1 MTSREHFIAKA
12 LKPHPLPGKIVR
24 VRTFLK
30 HYYLKGDAGM
40 NVQMMDG
47 LLGAS
52 SNIKLAGTPM
62 SVYRQASAE
71 DDTEKMKRA
80 LGYTG
85 ECTEKAVK
93 YQEKLDEGMK
103 AEAKDEREKAE
114 LEQEAAVEKRQE
126 EHKRGPA
133 DRLQGTDLVQI
144 SEAAKD
150 NKPAEAAEP
159 IDSEPV
165 IYTPA
170 GEASAV
176 PVETEANISFTA

>member
-1 MTSREHFIAKA
+1 
-12 LKPHPLPGKIVR
+12 
-24 VRTFLK
+24 
-30 HYYLKGDAGM
+30 M

-52 SNIKLAGTPM
+52 SNITLAGTPM

-71 DDTEKMKRA
+71 GDTEKMKRA

-85 ECTEKAVK
+85 ECTEKAVE

-114 LEQEAAVEKRQE
+114 LEQEAAVEKCRE
-126 EHKRGPA
+126 EHKRGEENGPA

-150 NKPAEAAEP
+150 NKPAEPAEP
-159 IDSEPV
+159 VIDMEPV

-170 GEASAV
+170 GEASAL